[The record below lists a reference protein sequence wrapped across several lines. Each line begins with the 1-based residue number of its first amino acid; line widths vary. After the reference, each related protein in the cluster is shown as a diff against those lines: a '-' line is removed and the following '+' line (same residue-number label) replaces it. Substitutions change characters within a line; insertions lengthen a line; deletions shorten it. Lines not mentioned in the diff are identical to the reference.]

1 MAVSFIDNW
10 LTTRDNQEYQDYVLS
25 CLRSIKAK
33 VEVANAGSTEMKT
46 AYNWRTDPK
55 LS

>member
-1 MAVSFIDNW
+1 MTVSFIDNW
-10 LTTRDNQEYQDYVLS
+10 LQSKDKEEYQEYVLR

-33 VEVANAGSTEMKT
+33 VEVAKAGDTEMRT
-46 AYNWRTDPK
+46 AYNWRIDPK